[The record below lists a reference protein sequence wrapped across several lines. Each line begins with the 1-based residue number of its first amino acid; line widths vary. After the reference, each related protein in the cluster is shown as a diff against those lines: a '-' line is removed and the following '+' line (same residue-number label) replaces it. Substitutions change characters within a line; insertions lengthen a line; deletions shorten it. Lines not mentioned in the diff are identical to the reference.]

1 LPRATALMMTGEKIS
16 AFRAYE
22 IGMVHRVCSS
32 DTLQQETMTLATEL
46 ATMPTR
52 GLGLTKRALN
62 ASLTNDLDAQLDLEA
77 DLQRDA
83 GRTRDFVEGVSAFLE
98 KRKPTFTG
106 E

>member
-1 LPRATALMMTGEKIS
+1 MMTGEKIS